1 MLGFPFSLVTIGWIL
16 GAASFFCE
24 MTLAFASRSGGKT
37 PKTKMMK
44 KQKQSLRWQEIWDA
58 EERDKDERRIK
69 NGQQRGTGEEANG
82 GLDEMKA
89 KERTT

>member
-1 MLGFPFSLVTIGWIL
+1 
-16 GAASFFCE
+16 
-24 MTLAFASRSGGKT
+24 
-37 PKTKMMK
+37 MMK

-89 KERTT
+89 KERTTWEHRIFALEKLKTRRNNELNAIYVYSKGIDV